1 MNGMSKM
8 DLVLVLNSEL
18 TSNKTVC
25 LIKDR
30 PFLGGFFMEF
40 CFMYNVFMI

>member
-1 MNGMSKM
+1 M
-8 DLVLVLNSEL
+8 DLDLVLNSEL

-30 PFLGGFFMEF
+30 PFLGGFLYGILF
-40 CFMYNVFMI
+40 YV